1 MSKDLLLEVFE
12 LAKIKQ
18 VIDKEFISFLESI
31 FPNKSNDV
39 LEVLKRGITKY
50 IYVPSNRFIWMA
62 MGENQEHLIYPK
74 LFCSCQDYY
83 KNVVVNRKREFCKH
97 ILAQIISEAFNKY
110 KTITLDDLKF
120 KDILKE
126 LKLNIYDNY

>member
-12 LAKIKQ
+12 IAKQKQ
-18 VIDKEFISFLESI
+18 IIDNDFISFLESI
-31 FPNKSNDV
+31 FPNKSTDV
-39 LEVLKRGITKY
+39 LEVLKRGVTKY
-50 IYVPSNRFIWMA
+50 IYIPSNRCIWRA

-83 KNVVVNRKREFCKH
+83 KNVVVNRKRDFCKH

-110 KTITLDDLKF
+110 KTTILDDIKF

-126 LKLNIYDNY
+126 LKLNI

>member
-1 MSKDLLLEVFE
+1 MSKDLLLEVFK
-12 LAKIKQ
+12 LAKNKQ
-18 VIDKEFISFLESI
+18 VIDNDIISFLESI

-39 LEVLKRGITKY
+39 LKVLKRGITKY
-50 IYVPSNRFIWMA
+50 IYIPSNRFIWMA

-126 LKLNIYDNY
+126 LKLNI

>member
-12 LAKIKQ
+12 LAKNKQ
-18 VIDKEFISFLESI
+18 VIDKDFISFLESI

-126 LKLNIYDNY
+126 LKLNI